1 MSLGLLLPL
10 GLSALLALAI
20 PLLLHLNR
28 RQEPT
33 LTPFAALRWIRAAA
47 RPRRRLRL
55 DQWPLLLLRLALLAA
70 LALLLAAP
78 VRYGASGAAADW
90 IVVAPGVDAAQARAL
105 SDLPAAE
112 WHWLAPGFPALGE
125 TTPAAETALPLASLL
140 RELDSELP
148 ATTRLHAVV
157 PAVLQGLDGGAIRLS
172 RAVDWRIAGAAAA
185 VPTADASPAAAPAT
199 PPLRISL
206 RERGATVAATY
217 LRAAVAAGN
226 HGDVERYR
234 LSTDAPEAAFATDT
248 HVVFWLAGAATPALL
263 DWVNGGGTAVLDGVA
278 LSDAGVLA
286 RDADGAALL
295 FVQPHGHGR
304 LLSFRAAIAPQSL
317 PLVLDARFA
326 DLLLSALQPA
336 AAAPTRAP
344 AAALQPTSGAARAD
358 AAATVLA
365 SPLLVLIALL
375 AVVERTLSLY
385 LARRRA

>member
-10 GLSALLALAI
+10 GLTALLALAI

-90 IVVAPGVDAAQARAL
+90 VVVAPGVDTAQARAL
-105 SDLPAAE
+105 TGLPAAD
-112 WHWLAPGFPALGE
+112 WHWLAPGFPAFHE
-125 TTPAAETALPLASLL
+125 TTPTAGTELPLASLL

-148 ATTRLHAVV
+148 ATTRLHVVV
-157 PAVLQGLDGGAIRLS
+157 PAVLHGLDGGAIRLS
-172 RAVDWRIAGAAAA
+172 RAADWRVVAAAA
-185 VPTADASPAAAPAT
+185 AAPATAASPAAAPAM
-199 PPLRISL
+199 PPMRISL
-206 RERGATVAATY
+206 RERSATVAAGY

-234 LSTDAPEAAFATDT
+234 LSADLPEAAFAADT
-248 HVVFWLAGAATPALL
+248 TVVFWLDGAATPALL
-263 DWVNGGGTAVLDGVA
+263 EWVANGGTALLDGVA
-278 LSDAGVLA
+278 PNDAGVLA
-286 RDADGAALL
+286 RDADGTPLL
-295 FVQPHGHGR
+295 FVQPQGRGR

-326 DLLLSALQPA
+326 DLLLSALQPP

-344 AAALQPTSGAARAD
+344 AAALQPTTGAARAD
-358 AAATVLA
+358 AAATVLT
-365 SPLLVLIALL
+365 SPLLLLIALL
-375 AVVERTLSLY
+375 AVAERALSLY